1 MNYGELLGQI
11 WQFADNLAQ
20 MQAMQGSAA
29 TPAQVSRRFVDPD
42 QCGGAFREGCLQRR
56 GDARSSRRD
65 QLLRWRSQ

>member
-29 TPAQVSRRFVDPD
+29 TPAQVSRGFVDPD
-42 QCGGAFREGCLQRR
+42 QCGSDFREGCLQRGR
-56 GDARSSRRD
+56 RPFSRRD
-65 QLLRWRSQ
+65 QLLRWRSR